1 LIARIEDQKSYLNGV
16 RKGIS
21 WDVRIAPALSTPNAI
36 SSKAASK
43 LNAAAVPFTPN
54 TTNNT
59 KKDLKVEKKLSDH
72 SAQTHSQE
80 KSDSNF
86 NTIPLTRTPSLNSP
100 KKSNFNSCKYDS
112 RKLKI
117 YLKY

>member
-1 LIARIEDQKSYLNGV
+1 MIARIEDQKSYLNGV
-16 RKGIS
+16 RKGIC

-36 SSKAASK
+36 LSEAASK

-59 KKDLKVEKKLSDH
+59 KKDVNVAKKVKVSEH

-80 KSDSNF
+80 KNDSHLNS
-86 NTIPLTRTPSLNSP
+86 IPLTRTPSLNSP
-100 KKSNFNSCKYDS
+100 KKSNFNSCKLQED
-112 RKLKI
+112 
-117 YLKY
+117 